1 MLPDKRKLRKCLEPY
16 REPPKAVLSFFRKN
30 NGEADYAV
38 IGKTFSAEGKTVYAL
53 LYYSPERLERA
64 SFINRQ
70 FDCIDVVPYTP
81 VKWYHTLL
89 FTKSEVKTVLVNAG
103 SFYSYFKVN
112 NRNKAP
118 FRYLEHEIYNRKEA
132 DSLQRHIE

>member
-70 FDCIDVVPYTP
+70 FDCIDGIPYTADNLSP
-81 VKWYHTLL
+81 RLL
-89 FTKSEVKTVLVNAG
+89 FIHSEVKTV
-103 SFYSYFKVN
+103 FI
-112 NRNKAP
+112 KA
-118 FRYLEHEIYNRKEA
+118 
-132 DSLQRHIE
+132 

>member
-81 VKWYHTLL
+81 VKWYHTIL
-89 FTKSEVKTVLVNAG
+89 FTKIEVK
-103 SFYSYFKVN
+103 
-112 NRNKAP
+112 NRFSK
-118 FRYLEHEIYNRKEA
+118 RRQL
-132 DSLQRHIE
+132 LQLFQGKQPK